1 MFEWLRAL
9 FQPRPADGTGRQGR
23 QDAAATEEPRAP
35 TITQPKPGPDQSP
48 REAPAAPA
56 PADGTAFT
64 VSIVPEDG
72 TVWITRYTGKDKVL
86 VIPDTLD
93 GKRVS
98 RIGNRAFQY
107 CHSLTSV
114 TLPDSVT
121 AIGDDAFSRCK
132 SLTAVTLPDSV
143 TAIGDYAFSGCDS
156 LTSVTL
162 PDSVTAI
169 GDYAFASCDSLTAV
183 TIPDSVTRIGA
194 NPFGYCSKLTEIR
207 VSPLHP
213 ALAVV
218 DGVLFSRADKR
229 LVCFPCAFA
238 AKHYVIPRS
247 VKVIG
252 NSAFASCDSLT
263 SVTLPDSVTAIGNSA
278 FYRCSSLT
286 SITIPDSVT
295 AIGDHA
301 FSWCS
306 NLTSITLPDSVTSIG
321 DHAFYGCT
329 GLTAITLPD
338 SVTDIGANPFERC
351 SNLTEIRVSPRH
363 PALAVIDGVLF
374 SKADKRLV
382 CFPCAFAAKHY
393 VIPRGVKVIGNRAFA
408 CCTCLTDLTIP
419 GSVTAIGDY
428 MFSNCS
434 SLTDLTIPASVTS
447 IGHQAFSDCPA
458 LTLTVPRGSFAEQY
472 CKDNGLKYTSTGA
485 PD

>member
-107 CHSLTSV
+107 CH
-114 TLPDSVT
+114 
-121 AIGDDAFSRCK
+121 
-132 SLTAVTLPDSV
+132 
-143 TAIGDYAFSGCDS
+143 S

>member
-121 AIGDDAFSRCK
+121 AIGD
-132 SLTAVTLPDSV
+132 
-143 TAIGDYAFSGCDS
+143 
-156 LTSVTL
+156 
-162 PDSVTAI
+162 
-169 GDYAFASCDSLTAV
+169 YAFASCDSLTAV

-263 SVTLPDSVTAIGNSA
+263 SVTLPDSVTAIGNSAFYRCSSLTSITIPDSVTAIGNSA